1 MVINEITLILSLRYA
16 FMWPCKARSWES
28 RVNSTCPDS
37 YFRRMSFGPR
47 YGKWTLVVPAVFALA
62 WVSVVGYQGL
72 NGQDAHDYYRIAQG
86 WQAYFVDEGE
96 RPIMAEHPH
105 GYPIL
110 GAVLGFLV
118 GPLWALRI
126 ISVVSF
132 VGLVLILHRMLRRN
146 GVEGEVAQAYILLGV
161 ALSPFLLRY
170 ALTTMSDVLAIA
182 FTTAAFGLAIAW
194 MRDRVS
200 AALLGMIGFLALAL
214 SVRIAVAPIA
224 ALLLMYILGERVVAR
239 IAPRTLAIIW
249 TITLVAGSIT
259 VTALQQNGTLLGT
272 PLAEWTP
279 LNWFRRDLHS
289 DDGVLHYM
297 VPNILYAC
305 GVIIHPGHFT
315 IGLLVVP
322 FFRWKDLADPLTRLA
337 GVLLCGYLLFI
348 AGMPFQNDRVL
359 LLALPFTVV
368 LFHQA
373 FLRAYGVL
381 GARTSKPGIVV
392 VVLAVVQCALFVR
405 AMVPFIRQAQ
415 VERDLSALALQLSPQ
430 HLYTHGMGAAL
441 HTYCPGVPV
450 TELWYTEI
458 DDFDHGAVLVVH
470 PENLAAQWAGHFPAI
485 NWDNARTAGAIPV
498 FQRSDGWVIARVP

>member
-1 MVINEITLILSLRYA
+1 
-16 FMWPCKARSWES
+16 
-28 RVNSTCPDS
+28 
-37 YFRRMSFGPR
+37 MSFGPR
-47 YGKWTLVVPAVFALA
+47 YGKWILVVPSVVALA

-126 ISVVSF
+126 LSVLAF
-132 VGLVLILHRMLRRN
+132 VGLVLITHRLLRRY
-146 GVEGEVAQAYILLGV
+146 GVDDKVAQAYILLGLV
-161 ALSPFLLRY
+161 LSPFLLRY

-182 FTTAAFGLAIAW
+182 LTTAAFGCAIAW
-194 MRDRVS
+194 MRDRGSV
-200 AALLGMIGFLALAL
+200 ALLGVVGFLTLAL
-214 SVRIAVAPIA
+214 TVRLAVAPVA
-224 ALLLMYILGERVVAR
+224 ALLLIYALGERAVAR
-239 IAPRTLAIIW
+239 MAPRILVIIS
-249 TITLVAGSIT
+249 TISLVAGSIVIAT
-259 VTALQQNGTLLGT
+259 LQQNGTLVGT

-297 VPNILYAC
+297 FPNILYAS

-322 FFRWKDLADPLTRLA
+322 FFRWKDLADPITRSA
-337 GVLLCGYLLFI
+337 AVLLGGYLLFV

-373 FLRAYGVL
+373 FVRCYGALRRRGL
-381 GARTSKPGIVV
+381 KPAIVV
-392 VVLAVVQCALFVR
+392 MAMACVQCALFVR
-405 AMVPFIRQAQ
+405 AMLPFMWQAQ
-415 VERDLSALALQLSPQ
+415 VERDLSALALQLAPQ

-450 TELWYTEI
+450 TEFWYTEI
-458 DDFDHGAVLVVH
+458 DTFEHGAVLVVH
-470 PENLAAQWAGHFPAI
+470 PENLAEQWSGHFPAI
-485 NWDNARTAGAIPV
+485 NWDNARTAGATPV